1 LFAEGTLKGQ
11 PADEL
16 PGVSP
21 MSQSAHKS
29 ILPRDWKLGFQPD
42 SAGELPA
49 CRAFVFIDRHAG
61 SVSAESGK
69 DAYPPDAI
77 TRSIFHVPAS

>member
-1 LFAEGTLKGQ
+1 
-11 PADEL
+11 
-16 PGVSP
+16 

-49 CRAFVFIDRHAG
+49 CRALRHAG
-61 SVSAESGK
+61 TMSSETGKDAYPPGVSSETGK

-77 TRSIFHVPAS
+77 TRSIFHVPHHRI